1 MTAHYRWQGQD
12 LVLHCHL
19 QPRASSDE
27 FCGLH
32 GDRLKLRLKAPP
44 VDGKANAYL
53 LTFLAD
59 AFGVARSRVSLLH
72 GDTSRTKTVLIE
84 APTVL
89 PEAALVDPA

>member
-1 MTAHYRWQGQD
+1 MR
-12 LVLHCHL
+12 CHL

-53 LTFLAD
+53 LAFLAR
-59 AFGVARSRVSLLH
+59 AFGVSLSQVSLLQ
-72 GDTSRTKTVLIE
+72 GATNRAKTVLIKNP
-84 APTVL
+84 AVL
-89 PEAALVDPA
+89 PEEVLVDSEPGQS